1 MRFHLPKPLH
11 GWREFT
17 GEVGIIVLGVLIAL
31 GAQQFVENMQ
41 WKHDV
46 EFQRK
51 ALRSEAQDM
60 FEAIAE
66 RGAQQECVDRRLK
79 EIASLLERHASGEPV
94 HVIGSVGRPT
104 RTSATRG
111 SWPIALAGQTL
122 LHMPQEEQLAFS
134 SAFGSFDAWD
144 RAIDNEYQGW
154 LRLRQLDRPDLM
166 TEADWA
172 SVREAYFAAT
182 ELNERMR
189 VLGQY
194 YLSTLPQRI
203 HVNAPRQDPA
213 DMLSKPREMPICK
226 PFLSSQ
232 D

>member
-1 MRFHLPKPLH
+1 MHLHLPKPLH
-11 GWREFT
+11 GWRAFV

-31 GAQQFVENMQ
+31 GAQQFVEDIQ

-51 ALRSEAQDM
+51 ALRREAQDM
-60 FEAIAE
+60 LEAIAE
-66 RGAQQECVDRRLK
+66 RGVQQDCVDRRLK
-79 EIASLLERHASGEPV
+79 DIASLLERHASGEPV
-94 HVIGSVGRPT
+94 RVIGSVGRPT
-104 RTSATRG
+104 RASATRG

-134 SAFGSFDAWD
+134 NAFGSFDVWD
-144 RAIDNEYQGW
+144 RAIEYEYQDW

-172 SVREAYFAAT
+172 NVREAYFAAT

-189 VLGQY
+189 ELGRY
-194 YLSTLPQRI
+194 YLRRVPQQI
-203 HVNAPRQDPA
+203 HVNVPRPDPA
-213 DMLSKPREMPICK
+213 ETLSNPRKMPICK
-226 PFLSSQ
+226 PFLSS
-232 D
+232 